1 MLKLPL
7 QLHIGMRIVETQTIP
22 IRAAQKRLLRAQ
34 QRPAGDGFWRPYPL
48 RPFDDDPLADAA
60 QPPVHSPLVRLQSE
74 VRLRRV
80 CPIGAVTL
88 GGHVGS

>member
-22 IRAAQKRLLRAQ
+22 LRAAQKRLLRAQ

-48 RPFDDDPLADAA
+48 RPFDDDPFADAA
-60 QPPVHSPLVRLQSE
+60 QPPVQTPVVRLQSDI
-74 VRLRRV
+74 RLRRDCSV
-80 CPIGAVTL
+80 GVALL